1 MKINIEIIDASLIF
15 AKKIVEDLNTKEL
28 VPKMVL
34 RRRLTRASKLLIEL
48 MSKVEFNKGRIIF
61 GTGYGELLATSNI
74 LKAILNNNGVS
85 PTDFQNSVYNTA
97 VSYASILTGNTSE
110 MLTISSGEETSLK
123 LLKIA
128 AVKALDGDEILL
140 VCSETLNIDNIDEV
154 NKCIKYLES
163 AVLLKIKVSSKEA
176 TLNIKDIDFDKDFPK
191 SVNHML
197 YLAKNL
203 KKDKSMILEVEL

>member
-1 MKINIEIIDASLIF
+1 MKINLEITDASIIYDE
-15 AKKIVEDLNTKEL
+15 KKIEDLNTKEL

-34 RRRLTRASKLLIEL
+34 RRRLTRASKLVIEL
-48 MSKVEFNKGRIIF
+48 MSRVEFNQGRIIF

-74 LKAILNNNGVS
+74 LKAISNKSGVS
-85 PTDFQNSVYNTA
+85 PTDFQNSVYNTSI
-97 VSYASILTGNTSE
+97 SYASILTKNTSE
-110 MLTISSGEETSLK
+110 MLTVSSGDETSLK

-140 VCSETLNIDNIDEV
+140 ICSETLDIDNIDEV

-163 AVLLKIKVSSKEA
+163 AVLLKVKVSILEA
-176 TLNIKDIDFDKDFPK
+176 TLNIKDIRFDEDFPK

-197 YLAKNL
+197 YLAKNFN
-203 KKDKSMILEVEL
+203 KEEKMIIEVEL

>member
-1 MKINIEIIDASLIF
+1 MKINLEITDASIIYDE
-15 AKKIVEDLNTKEL
+15 KKIKDLNTKEL

-34 RRRLTRASKLLIEL
+34 RRRLTRASKLVIEL
-48 MSKVEFNKGRIIF
+48 MSRVEFNQGRIIF

-74 LKAILNNNGVS
+74 LKTISNKSGVS
-85 PTDFQNSVYNTA
+85 PTDFQNSVYNTSI
-97 VSYASILTGNTSE
+97 SYASILTKNTSE
-110 MLTISSGEETSLK
+110 MLTVSSGDETSLK

-140 VCSETLNIDNIDEV
+140 ICSETLDIDNIDEV

-163 AVLLKIKVSSKEA
+163 AVLLKVKVSILEA
-176 TLNIKDIDFDKDFPK
+176 TLNIKDIRFDEDFPK

-197 YLAKNL
+197 YLAKNFN
-203 KKDKSMILEVEL
+203 KEEKMIIEVEL